1 MCTAKG
7 SVIPYIVMV
16 LVFVLVILLMLV
28 GKVGIMLKIVVFV
41 LFLCRRST
49 HQPGVSGLTRGLTR
63 GLGGLSSPS
72 CYPTVGVG

>member
-1 MCTAKG
+1 
-7 SVIPYIVMV
+7 
-16 LVFVLVILLMLV
+16 MLV

-49 HQPGVSGLTRGLTR
+49 HRPGVSGLTQ